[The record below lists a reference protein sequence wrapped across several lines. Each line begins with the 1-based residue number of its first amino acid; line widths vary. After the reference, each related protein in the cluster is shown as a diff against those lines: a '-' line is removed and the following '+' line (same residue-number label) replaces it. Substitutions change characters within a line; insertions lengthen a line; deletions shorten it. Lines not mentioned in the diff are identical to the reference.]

1 MLLNTKKIKLNN
13 SPAISASTMNILFVT
28 RLYSGFEE
36 SLYQKVWKPEGVPT
50 IYKLFNKLSLNH
62 KLSIIFSAKDSGAT
76 YTSNWE
82 ETRDVDVKL
91 KNLKADIKVLCGT
104 KYFFSFIPR
113 KLAMIMRDARQFIKI
128 IFYVRIKKP
137 DLIYCDSANVV
148 IAFLLTKLF
157 PNKPIVVRVLGVCSF
172 WRSIINSRRIVHRV
186 YKFSFKGKFS
196 AVIGTQ
202 DGSGIE
208 YWFGETLI
216 KDVPRYVLLNGV
228 DKAQNINKLNKKYK
242 TILFVGRLEEYKG
255 ILNFLNA
262 IIKILKEKKH
272 ILNIVVVGDGTLYDQ
287 AINLCKDSGFFDK
300 FQFLK
305 SIPHQDVLKYHL
317 KSDIY
322 VSANTDGNLINT
334 NLEAISSNACMV
346 IPKPQREKFIDIET
360 SNLLGNAVL
369 YYEVNDVNDLKN
381 KILYLLNSPSKI
393 KDFKNKISST
403 KLKFMRTWDQ
413 RVNEEKNI
421 LENIVTNN

>member
-1 MLLNTKKIKLNN
+1 
-13 SPAISASTMNILFVT
+13 
-28 RLYSGFEE
+28 
-36 SLYQKVWKPEGVPT
+36 
-50 IYKLFNKLSLNH
+50 
-62 KLSIIFSAKDSGAT
+62 
-76 YTSNWE
+76 
-82 ETRDVDVKL
+82 
-91 KNLKADIKVLCGT
+91 
-104 KYFFSFIPR
+104 
-113 KLAMIMRDARQFIKI
+113 
-128 IFYVRIKKP
+128 
-137 DLIYCDSANVV
+137 
-148 IAFLLTKLF
+148 
-157 PNKPIVVRVLGVCSF
+157 
-172 WRSIINSRRIVHRV
+172 
-186 YKFSFKGKFS
+186 
-196 AVIGTQ
+196 
-202 DGSGIE
+202 
-208 YWFGETLI
+208 LI

-300 FQFLK
+300 FKFLK
-305 SIPHQDVLKYHL
+305 SIPHQDVLKHHI

-346 IPKPQREKFIDIET
+346 IPKPQYEKFIDIET
-360 SNLLGNAVL
+360 YKLLGNAVV

-381 KILYLLNSPSKI
+381 KILYLLNNPSKI
-393 KDFKNKISST
+393 KYFKNKISSA

-413 RVNEEKNI
+413 RVDEEENI

>member
-1 MLLNTKKIKLNN
+1 M
-13 SPAISASTMNILFVT
+13 
-28 RLYSGFEE
+28 
-36 SLYQKVWKPEGVPT
+36 
-50 IYKLFNKLSLNH
+50 
-62 KLSIIFSAKDSGAT
+62 
-76 YTSNWE
+76 
-82 ETRDVDVKL
+82 RDV
-91 KNLKADIKVLCGT
+91 
-104 KYFFSFIPR
+104 
-113 KLAMIMRDARQFIKI
+113 RQFIKI
-128 IFYVRIKKP
+128 IFYVRKIKP
-137 DLIYCDSANVV
+137 DLVYCDSANVV
-148 IAFLLTKLF
+148 IAYLLTKFF
-157 PNKPIVVRVLGVCSF
+157 PSKPIVVRVLGICSF
-172 WRSIINSRRIVHRV
+172 WRSITNSRRIVHRI
-186 YKFSFKGKFS
+186 YKFAYKGKFS

-228 DKAQNINKLNKKYK
+228 DSAQNITKLNKKYK

-272 ILNIVVVGDGTLYDQ
+272 ILNIVVVGDGTLYNQ

-300 FQFLK
+300 FKFLK
-305 SIPHQDVLKYHL
+305 SIPHQDVLKHHM

-346 IPKPQREKFIDIET
+346 IPKPQYEKFIDIET
-360 SNLLGNAVL
+360 YKLLGNAVV

-381 KILYLLNSPSKI
+381 KILYLLNNPSKI
-393 KDFKNKISST
+393 KYFKNKISSA

-413 RVNEEKNI
+413 RVDEEENI

>member
-1 MLLNTKKIKLNN
+1 
-13 SPAISASTMNILFVT
+13 MNILFVT
-28 RLYSGFEE
+28 RLYSGFEA
-36 SLYQKVWKPEGVPT
+36 SLNKLEWKPEGVPT
-50 IYKLFNKLSLNH
+50 IYNLFNKLSLNH
-62 KLSIIFSAKDSGAT
+62 NLSIIFTAKDSGAT
-76 YTSNWE
+76 YTSNWKE
-82 ETRDVDVKL
+82 NKDIDVKL

-128 IFYVRIKKP
+128 IFYVRKIKP
-137 DLIYCDSANVV
+137 DLVYCDSANVV
-148 IAFLLTKLF
+148 IAYLLTKLF
-157 PNKPIVVRVLGVCSF
+157 PSKPIVVRVLGICSF
-172 WRSIINSRRIVHRV
+172 WRSITNSRRIVHRI
-186 YKFSFKGKFS
+186 YKFAYKGKFS

-228 DKAQNINKLNKKYK
+228 DRAQNITKLNKKYK

-272 ILNIVVVGDGTLYDQ
+272 ILNIVVVGDGTLYNQ
-287 AINLCKDSGFFDK
+287 AINLCKDSGFYDK
-300 FQFLK
+300 FKFLK
-305 SIPHQDVLKYHL
+305 SIPHQDVLKHHM

-346 IPKPQREKFIDIET
+346 IPKPQYEKFIDIET
-360 SNLLGNAVL
+360 YKLLGNAVV

-381 KILYLLNSPSKI
+381 KILYLLNNPSKI
-393 KDFKNKISST
+393 KYFKNKISSA

-413 RVNEEKNI
+413 RVDEEENI